1 SAKTPTEKIQKPL
14 TRQKSVEQ
22 NPTPKVQDYFKA
34 LTSKDKSKSVS
45 VKNVHNLA
53 SPTSSFNLRGIRKSD
68 KMLSAGESKATS
80 KPSFV
85 QKRLSKKDEK
95 NASRDDFLKAT
106 MRIFLVVSPPVGKIQ
121 VRSRS
126 LNHLDTL
133 EMRYGV
139 QCASDTTLK
148 DSRSEPDCT
157 RPLLAPPAPNIE
169 PPSPT
174 SDAPISRRH
183 VLSRS
188 QVGANFLNR
197 SEVLED
203 LRQFISQVSN

>member
-1 SAKTPTEKIQKPL
+1 M
-14 TRQKSVEQ
+14 V
-22 NPTPKVQDYFKA
+22 
-34 LTSKDKSKSVS
+34 
-45 VKNVHNLA
+45 
-53 SPTSSFNLRGIRKSD
+53 
-68 KMLSAGESKATS
+68 
-80 KPSFV
+80 V
-85 QKRLSKKDEK
+85 QKIHERDHGQRRLCSERMLDV
-95 NASRDDFLKAT
+95 LAT
-106 MRIFLVVSPPVGKIQ
+106 DILLM

-188 QVGANFLNR
+188 Q
-197 SEVLED
+197 
-203 LRQFISQVSN
+203 